1 MHAYFSLRRTYKK
14 LVRETIDGAQI
25 IEEKKVWQNKLKY
38 FSIQIINS
46 LLIGRNYRSEAI
58 FKCT

>member
-46 LLIGRNYRSEAI
+46 
-58 FKCT
+58 